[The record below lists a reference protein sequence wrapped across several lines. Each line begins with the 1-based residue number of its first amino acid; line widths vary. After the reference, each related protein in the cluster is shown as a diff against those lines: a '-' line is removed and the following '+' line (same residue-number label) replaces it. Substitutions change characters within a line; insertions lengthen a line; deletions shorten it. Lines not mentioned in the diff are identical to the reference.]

1 MLIMSTKNIGALGFV
16 VADDNGLCKLFRIL
30 NWLTN
35 YLIPQ
40 NKKILHYGKFAE
52 FNSVYQ

>member
-35 YLIPQ
+35 YLIPE
-40 NKKILHYGKFAE
+40 KILHYGKFAE